1 MFNYTVSMKN
11 AVGVLEMKELKRAR
25 IEKVSLKL
33 MLEKQVRF
41 D

>member
-1 MFNYTVSMKN
+1 MVSMRN
-11 AVGVLEMKELKRAR
+11 AVGVLEIKGISRAR

>member
-1 MFNYTVSMKN
+1 MKN
-11 AVGVLEMKELKRAR
+11 AVGVLEMKEITRAR

>member
-1 MFNYTVSMKN
+1 MVSMRN
-11 AVGVLEMKELKRAR
+11 AVGVLEIKRISRAR

>member
-11 AVGVLEMKELKRAR
+11 AVEVLEMKEIKRAR